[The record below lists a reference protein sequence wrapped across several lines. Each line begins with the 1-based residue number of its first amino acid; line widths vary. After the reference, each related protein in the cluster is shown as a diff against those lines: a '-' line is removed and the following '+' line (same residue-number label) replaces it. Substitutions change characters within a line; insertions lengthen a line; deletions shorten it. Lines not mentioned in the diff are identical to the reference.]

1 MIRSMFAAVQSLRNH
16 QTFMDVVA
24 NNIANVNTTG
34 FKSGRIDFQDV
45 LNQTLRGA
53 VAPSTTRG
61 GVNPIQVGLGVGIA
75 AIDNFQTQGDLQS
88 TGRVTDLAIQGDG
101 YFQLSDG
108 QQILYSRDGSFDVGS
123 DGTLVSPST
132 GLKVQGWQADA
143 AGVVDTG
150 APIGDIV
157 VPFGQMSPPLPTTRI
172 SIAGNLDSRVVD
184 GTEVSTV
191 MQVFDSLGAPHNVT
205 ITFQKQPPPG
215 NQWFWDATT
224 QDPSITTPGV
234 LASGTISFDDAG
246 LAMSDPALPEGS
258 LNLTFDNGAAPAVGP
273 TAISIEMDNLTGF
286 AQQSTVN
293 VDDQNGHEAGALTS
307 FTIGPDGSV
316 QGIFSNGFNQ
326 TLGRISLARFKNPG
340 GLTRAGSNSF
350 QLSVNSGLPIIGA
363 PGDTGLGTVNSGTLE
378 MSNANLAQQF
388 TDMIRAQRGFQANS
402 RMITTSDEL
411 LQELIQLKR

>member
-53 VAPSTTRG
+53 VAPSSTRG

-75 AIDNFQTQGDLQS
+75 GIDNFQTQGDLQS

-108 QQILYSRDGSFDVGS
+108 QQIIYSRDGSFDVGA
-123 DGTLVSPST
+123 DGKIVSPST
-132 GLKVQGWQADA
+132 GLKVQGWQADE

-150 APIGDIV
+150 QPITDIT
-157 VPFGQMSPPLPTTRI
+157 VPFGRMSPPLPTTQA
-172 SIAGNLDSRVVD
+172 SIAGNLDNRVAS
-184 GTEVSTV
+184 GTAVTSV
-191 MQVFDSLGAPHNVT
+191 MKVFDSLGSPHN
-205 ITFQKQPPPG
+205 ITLRFVKAQG
-215 NQWFWDATT
+215 NSWDWDATT
-224 QDPSITTPGV
+224 TDTAILDANP
-234 LASGTISFDDAG
+234 LAAGTVTFDDAG
-246 LAMSDPALPEGS
+246 LAQSDPALPEGT
-258 LNLTFDNGAAPAVGP
+258 LNLTFDNGAAPAQGA

-340 GLTRAGSNSF
+340 GLTRSGSNAF

-402 RMITTSDEL
+402 RMITTSDEM

>member
-53 VAPSTTRG
+53 TAPTATRG

-75 AIDNFQTQGDLQS
+75 AIDNFHTQGDLQS
-88 TGRVTDLAIQGDG
+88 TGRTTDIAVQGDG
-101 YFQLSDG
+101 FFNMSDG
-108 QQILYSRDGSFDVGS
+108 LQVIYTRDGSFDVGN
-123 DGTLVSPST
+123 DGRLVSPAT
-132 GLKVQGWQADA
+132 GLKVQGWQADVT
-143 AGVVDTG
+143 GTVDTG
-150 APIGDIV
+150 QPITDITI
-157 VPFGQMSPPLPTTRI
+157 PFGRMSPPLPTSTA
-172 SIAGNLDSRVVD
+172 SIAGNLDSRVAN
-184 GTEVSTV
+184 GTTVTTV
-191 MQVFDSLGAPHNVT
+191 MRIFDSLGAPHNIT
-205 ITFQKQPPPG
+205 INFIKTAG
-215 NQWFWDATT
+215 NSWDWDATT
-224 QDPSITTPGV
+224 NDADILTANPLT
-234 LASGTISFDDAG
+234 AGTITFDDAG
-246 LAMSDPALPEGS
+246 VAQTAPGLPEGV
-258 LNLTFDNGAAPAVGP
+258 LNLTFLNGAAPATGA
-273 TAISIEMDNLTGF
+273 TAINIEMDDMTGF

-293 VDDQNGHEAGALTS
+293 VDDQDGHEAGALTS
-307 FTIGPDGSV
+307 FTIGPDGSI
-316 QGIFSNGFNQ
+316 QGIFSNGYNQ
-326 TLGRISLARFKNPG
+326 TLGRLALARFKNPG
-340 GLTRAGSNSF
+340 GLTRIGNNAF

-363 PGDTGLGTVNSGTLE
+363 PGDVGLGTVNSGTLE

>member
-34 FKSGRIDFQDV
+34 FKAGRIDFQDV

-101 YFQLSDG
+101 FFQLSDG
-108 QQILYSRDGSFDVGS
+108 QQVIYSRDGSFDVGS
-123 DGTLVSPST
+123 DGRLVSPST
-132 GLKVQGWQADA
+132 GMKVQGWQADE

-157 VPFGQMSPPLPTTRI
+157 IPFGRMSPPLPTTQA
-172 SIAGNLDSRVVD
+172 SIAGNLDNRVAA
-184 GTEVSTV
+184 GTAVTSV
-191 MQVFDSLGAPHNVT
+191 MKVYDSLGSPHN
-205 ITFQKQPPPG
+205 ITLRFVKGQG
-215 NQWFWDATT
+215 NTWDWDATT
-224 QDPSITTPGV
+224 QDTEILDPNP
-234 LASGTISFDDAG
+234 LAAGTITFDDAG
-246 LAMSDPALPEGS
+246 LAQADPSLPEGT
-258 LNLTFDNGAAPAVGP
+258 LNLTFGNGAAPASGA
-273 TAISIEMDNLTGF
+273 TAVNIEMDNLTGF

-293 VDDQNGHEAGALTS
+293 IDNQNGHEAGALTS

-316 QGIFSNGFNQ
+316 QGVFSNGFNQ

-402 RMITTSDEL
+402 RMITTSDEM